1 MDTWRIS
8 LSMIMISINLKHLL
22 FQLRLI
28 VSFHCL
34 RWLGQTKILKE
45 RKYDLGDSRD
55 ELLRIPT
62 VRLPN
67 GGYLFVDSPPC
78 CGINPSDKL

>member
-34 RWLGQTKILKE
+34 RWLGQTKILKKE
-45 RKYDLGDSRD
+45 STTWG
-55 ELLRIPT
+55 T
-62 VRLPN
+62 VGTNCWGYPPLDLPN